1 MLTGRCLCLYVE
13 LETVFTFGHL
23 TKPGACRS
31 TIEDR
36 SPTTSDRV
44 SFSDLVEVVVQWS
57 ICMLMKEDTKM
68 SLFQPNCRIENCTP
82 RSFSATTSQS
92 RPLNACHYTTQQALS
107 VHLCSIVS
115 TPSLPYLDEKSKNR
129 LNSRMHGETVAP
141 VSVEPKKFFS
151 QISIRTMACSLSDL
165 IQCTCLRGI

>member
-1 MLTGRCLCLYVE
+1 MHTNDMLTGRCLCLYVE

-115 TPSLPYLDEKSKNR
+115 TPSLPYLDEKSKIVLTLGCMVR
-129 LNSRMHGETVAP
+129 RVSTHVYVRCMSAGTLLITTVPSERA
-141 VSVEPKKFFS
+141 SSS
-151 QISIRTMACSLSDL
+151 Q
-165 IQCTCLRGI
+165 